1 MSRGNLNWDTLN
13 WDDAKYFLAVARE
26 GQMLGAANRLGVSQ
40 AKLSR
45 RIASLEK
52 AFDAQLVRRSTSG
65 CELTE
70 DGVGLL
76 ATCERIEQEFR
87 EATSRIREPE
97 SGVSGTV
104 RIGTPDGFG
113 ITFLAPRIR
122 GLIDQYPELRV
133 QLVPIPRSFS
143 LSQREADIAVMVGRP
158 ENGRLRARKLTDYS
172 LSLYA
177 SSDYVKENGKPT
189 TLEELNEHKLVG
201 YVDDLIFSPALNFN
215 AEISRNWT
223 SSLEIS
229 SAVGQFEAVRSGVG
243 IGVLHDFMAFSD
255 PDFIRLLPEI
265 SLTRAYWSVWHESM
279 KNTRRVRVV
288 AEYLDQIVKEKS
300 VRFTLPVATMIE
312 T

>member
-1 MSRGNLNWDTLN
+1 MNWDNLN

-52 AFDAQLVRRSTSG
+52 AFDAQLVLRSTSG

-76 ATCERIEQEFR
+76 VTCERIEHEFR

-113 ITFLAPRIR
+113 ISFLAPRIH
-122 GLIDQYPELRV
+122 GLIEQYPDLRV

-158 ENGRLRARKLTDYS
+158 ESGRLRARKLTDYS

-177 SSDYVKENGKPT
+177 SRNYVKENGKPSN
-189 TLEELNEHKLVG
+189 LEEMKEHKLVG
-201 YVDDLIFSPALNFN
+201 YVEDLIFSSALNFN
-215 AEISRNWT
+215 AEISRDWT

-229 SAVGQFEAVRSGVG
+229 SAVGQFEAVRCGAG
-243 IGVLHDFMAFSD
+243 IGVLHDFMAADKTDLVS
-255 PDFIRLLPEI
+255 ILPQI
-265 SLTRAYWSVWHESM
+265 KLSRAYWSVWHESM

-288 AEYLDQIVKEKS
+288 AEYLDKIVKEKS
-300 VRFTLPVATMIE
+300 VSFTLPSN
-312 T
+312 